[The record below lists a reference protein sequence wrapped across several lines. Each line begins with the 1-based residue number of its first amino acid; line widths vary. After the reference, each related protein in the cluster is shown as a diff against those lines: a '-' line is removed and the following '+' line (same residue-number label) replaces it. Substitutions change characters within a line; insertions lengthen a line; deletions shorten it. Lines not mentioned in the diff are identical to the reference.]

1 MIKLVRLCLL
11 SAIAVAVSYGGALSQ
26 TKQAPNQDA
35 CAGFKQAD
43 TLLNK
48 TYNQVLTEYSKNAAF
63 IRKLKI
69 AQRAWIAY
77 RNAQVEALYPE
88 PDKRTAYGTVYPMCR
103 CLALARLATLRTDEL
118 KKWIDGAE
126 EGDTCSG
133 SIKIK
138 K

>member
-1 MIKLVRLCLL
+1 MIKLARLCLL
-11 SAIAVAVSYGGALSQ
+11 SAMTVALSYGAFSQ
-26 TKQAPNQDA
+26 TQRASNEEA
-35 CAGFKQAD
+35 CARLQQAD
-43 TLLNK
+43 ALLNN
-48 TYNQVLTEYSKNAAF
+48 TYNQILNDHKKDAAF
-63 IRKLKI
+63 GRKLRI

-103 CLALARLATLRTDEL
+103 CLALARLTTLRTEEL

-133 SIKIK
+133 SIKVK